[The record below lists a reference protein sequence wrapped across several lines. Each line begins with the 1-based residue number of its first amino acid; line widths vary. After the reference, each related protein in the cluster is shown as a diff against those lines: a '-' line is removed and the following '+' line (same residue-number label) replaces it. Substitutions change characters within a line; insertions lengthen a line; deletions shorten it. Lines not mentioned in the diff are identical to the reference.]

1 MSSLEWHRRA
11 HGMYCSCSYLNVYSL
26 YLQTIRR
33 EFHAGAVLMAR
44 KKTKEVVLTKAQLA
58 ARAKKRAAKKTNIY
72 DAEKMKL
79 LDAIQVLRV
88 RCFRHAC
95 RCSRLT
101 GALGSRSCFSERDV

>member
-1 MSSLEWHRRA
+1 
-11 HGMYCSCSYLNVYSL
+11 MYCSCSYLNVYSL

-88 RCFRHAC
+88 CWFHHAC
-95 RCSRLT
+95 RVFATDGCSKQWKLLLRT
-101 GALGSRSCFSERDV
+101 RRMSS